1 MIEAVV
7 YADNIGMTACEILAV
22 NEDVTYKIQRTDSK
36 EPSDVIVSNIFWAEC
51 AQVFWEYWD
60 YCK

>member
-22 NEDVTYKIQRTDSK
+22 NEDGTYKIQRTDMK
-36 EPSDVIVSNIFWAEC
+36 ELSDGIVSNIFWAEC
-51 AQVFWEYWD
+51 AQEVWEYWD